1 MSLVYGSSYKRSGS
15 KMAENFVSSRDSI
28 TNVNANW
35 MKSSN
40 GFWLSNNSDTELRTS
55 GTEITYL
62 GHAGEIWAD
71 EFCFVLWLG
80 LNGAP

>member
-1 MSLVYGSSYKRSGS
+1 MSLVNIFTCHANIKLGQGSVYHCVPRAWYRAGAKYLLSEKMSLVYGSSYKRSGS

-40 GFWLSNNSDTELRTS
+40 GF
-55 GTEITYL
+55 
-62 GHAGEIWAD
+62 
-71 EFCFVLWLG
+71 
-80 LNGAP
+80 